1 LPRCH
6 LFFEGSPGY
15 SLAENSHFYLLLTE
29 NIRYT
34 DEQMAKWMTLEEVSE
49 YLSTSP
55 STVYKLKA
63 RGKLR
68 GYRVG
73 RNLRFDRD
81 EVDADVKKTQSH
93 ASFRGKRLERN

>member
-1 LPRCH
+1 
-6 LFFEGSPGY
+6 
-15 SLAENSHFYLLLTE
+15 
-29 NIRYT
+29 
-34 DEQMAKWMTLEEVSE
+34 MAKWMTLVDVAK
-49 YLSTSP
+49 YLRTSP

-81 EVDADVKKTQSH
+81 EVDTDIKRKQSKL
-93 ASFRGKRLERN
+93 SIRSGRLERNKWKSN

>member
-1 LPRCH
+1 
-6 LFFEGSPGY
+6 
-15 SLAENSHFYLLLTE
+15 
-29 NIRYT
+29 
-34 DEQMAKWMTLEEVSE
+34 MAKWMTLGDVAK

-81 EVDADVKKTQSH
+81 EVDADIKKKQSKP
-93 ASFRGKRLERN
+93 SFHGGRPERNK

>member
-1 LPRCH
+1 
-6 LFFEGSPGY
+6 
-15 SLAENSHFYLLLTE
+15 
-29 NIRYT
+29 
-34 DEQMAKWMTLEEVSE
+34 MAKWMTLAEVAE

-81 EVDADVKKTQSH
+81 EVDADIKKTQSKRSIH
-93 ASFRGKRLERN
+93 RGKAERKKWKTN

>member
-1 LPRCH
+1 
-6 LFFEGSPGY
+6 
-15 SLAENSHFYLLLTE
+15 
-29 NIRYT
+29 
-34 DEQMAKWMTLEEVSE
+34 MAKWMTLREVAR
-49 YLSTSP
+49 YLRTSP

-81 EVDADVKKTQSH
+81 EVDADVKKTQNKRPI
-93 ASFRGKRLERN
+93 RGRGLKLNQ